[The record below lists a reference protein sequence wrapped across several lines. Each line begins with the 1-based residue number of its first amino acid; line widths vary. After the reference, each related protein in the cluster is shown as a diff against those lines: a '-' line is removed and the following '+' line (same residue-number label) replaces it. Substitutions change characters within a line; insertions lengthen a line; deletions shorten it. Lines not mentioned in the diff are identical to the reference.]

1 MGGARSDRGRSG
13 AALAAAALLVGAGS
27 GFALGRTTGG
37 AEPGP
42 EPGSVEAVAEEL
54 AAGQAADRAASSA
67 ELARAARTAHD
78 QLGQVLRAM
87 APVVPVEG
95 AATSAGPAGDAAPVT
110 ADDAAAWAAQAG
122 AAAQAL
128 SAVPEGTAAFDVTR
142 QALLASARMLAD
154 TAEELSSAL
163 TTPGLAPGE
172 VEPVAAQRDAAVQL
186 WQAGAEQ
193 LDGLVVEAGQEHVHL
208 FLVPS
213 GDPDAVPLEFQEP
226 DAP

>member
-1 MGGARSDRGRSG
+1 MASDRARTG
-13 AALAAAALLVGAGS
+13 AAIAAAALLVGAAG

-37 AEPGP
+37 GERGAEPG
-42 EPGSVEAVAEEL
+42 SIEAIAEEL
-54 AAGQAADRAASSA
+54 TAGQAADRAALSA

-87 APVVPVEG
+87 APVVPVQG
-95 AATSAGPAGDAAPVT
+95 AAPADAAAPVT
-110 ADDAAAWAAQAG
+110 ADDAATWVADADRAARI
-122 AAAQAL
+122 L
-128 SAVPEGTAAFDVTR
+128 SSVPEGTAEFNVTR
-142 QALLASARMLAD
+142 QALLTSAHMVSD

-163 TTPGLAPGE
+163 AAPGLAPGD
-172 VEPVAAQRDAAVQL
+172 VERVAAQRDVAVQL

-193 LDGLVVEAGQEHVHL
+193 LDGLVVGAGQEHVHL
-208 FLVPS
+208 FLDPS